1 MHIKCLA
8 KCLAHNK
15 CSDNNGS
22 CYSTILFSFW
32 FLRDEEIEIREVKVT
47 ERPGLESRLCLL
59 TRCVNLD
66 KSLNL
71 SGFSDHFLA
80 RTVLHI

>member
-32 FLRDEEIEIREVKVT
+32 FLRDEDIET
-47 ERPGLESRLCLL
+47 QGGES
-59 TRCVNLD
+59 D
-66 KSLNL
+66 
-71 SGFSDHFLA
+71 
-80 RTVLHI
+80 